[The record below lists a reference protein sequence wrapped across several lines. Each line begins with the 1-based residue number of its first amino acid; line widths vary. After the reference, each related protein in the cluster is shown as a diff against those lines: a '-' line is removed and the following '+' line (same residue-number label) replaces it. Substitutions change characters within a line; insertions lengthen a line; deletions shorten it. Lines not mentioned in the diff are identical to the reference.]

1 LSRDIWILTGAQ
13 ILFGSGFGLLS
24 AVWPLYL
31 RDLGA
36 SPQEI
41 GIVFGVGNL
50 VAVLCFL
57 PAGYLA
63 DRIGR
68 KPVMIAASLV
78 AAVGVASFVPL
89 ADWHGAFVGSALYWS
104 GTAGLPLIIAYVTST
119 TQRRDLGRALGI
131 VLGAYFAG
139 NIIGAPFAGL
149 IAASVGFRAAIAI
162 AAALLAGSAAL
173 TLGIRAVAPH
183 VERGPFRPPRTFWV
197 LLAITPFAA
206 GLSIVSLAFLP
217 VYLREV
223 AAIPLDRL
231 GIYLGLVS
239 VGAAGLAVA
248 AGRLADAIGAVPALL
263 GAAALMTAASV
274 LMALSGR
281 AEPLVGAAAL
291 LLGATQAANPVVASA
306 VERIIP
312 PARAAQGYAT
322 YQVAFALG
330 FGAGGTVA
338 GFLYEADPL
347 LPFIATA
354 ALALPVAAIVAAVLS
369 RATPPLERISELS

>member
-1 LSRDIWILTGAQ
+1 V
-13 ILFGSGFGLLS
+13 LFGCGFGLLS

-36 SPQEI
+36 SAQDI
-41 GIVFGVGNL
+41 GIVFGAGNL

-68 KPVMIAASLV
+68 KPVLTAAWLC
-78 AAVGVASFVPL
+78 AALGVATFVPL
-89 ADWHGAFVGSALYWS
+89 TDWHGAFVGSALYWS

-119 TQRRDLGRALGI
+119 TPRTELGRALGI

-139 NIIGAPFAGL
+139 NIIGAPIAGL
-149 IAASVGFRAAIAI
+149 LASSIGFRAAIAI

-173 TLGIRAVAPH
+173 TFGLRAVPPH

-206 GLSIVSLAFLP
+206 MLSILSLAFLP

-248 AGRLADAIGAVPALL
+248 AGRFADAVGAVPALL
-263 GAAALMTAASV
+263 AAAGVMAAASV

-281 AEPLVGAAAL
+281 AEPLVGLAAL
-291 LLGATQAANPVVASA
+291 LLGSTQAANPVVASA

-322 YQVAFALG
+322 YQIAFALG

-338 GFLYEADPL
+338 GFLYDADPL
-347 LPFIATA
+347 LPFIASA

-369 RATPPLERISELS
+369 RAIAPLERVAELS

>member
-1 LSRDIWILTGAQ
+1 
-13 ILFGSGFGLLS
+13 
-24 AVWPLYL
+24 VWPLYL

-36 SPQEI
+36 SAQEI

-68 KPVMIAASLV
+68 KPVLTAAWLC
-78 AAVGVASFVPL
+78 AALGVASFVPL
-89 ADWHGAFVGSALYWS
+89 TDWRGAFVGSALYWS
-104 GTAGLPLIIAYVTST
+104 GTAGLPLIIAYVTAT
-119 TQRRDLGRALGI
+119 TPRPGLGRALGI

-139 NIIGAPFAGL
+139 SIIGAPIAGVIASSLGFRFA
-149 IAASVGFRAAIAI
+149 IAVAAS
-162 AAALLAGSAAL
+162 LLAGSAAL
-173 TLGIRAVAPH
+173 TFGLRSVPPH
-183 VERGPFRPPRTFWV
+183 VERGPFRPPRAFWI

-206 GLSIVSLAFLP
+206 ALSIVSLVLLP
-217 VYLREV
+217 VYLRDI
-223 AAIPLDRL
+223 AAVPLDRL
-231 GIYLGLVS
+231 GVYLALVS
-239 VGAAGLAVA
+239 VGAAGLAIA

-263 GAAALMTAASV
+263 GAAGVVTAASI
-274 LMALSGR
+274 LMTLSGR
-281 AEPLVGAAAL
+281 TEALVGLGAL

-369 RATPPLERISELS
+369 RAVSPFERVSELS

>member
-1 LSRDIWILTGAQ
+1 
-13 ILFGSGFGLLS
+13 
-24 AVWPLYL
+24 VWPLYL
-31 RDLGA
+31 RELGA
-36 SPQEI
+36 SAQEI
-41 GIVFGVGNL
+41 GIVFGAGNL

-78 AAVGVASFVPL
+78 AALGVASFVPL
-89 ADWHGAFVGSALYWS
+89 TDWHGAFVGSALYWS
-104 GTAGLPLIIAYVTST
+104 GTAGLPLLIAYVTST
-119 TQRRDLGRALGI
+119 TPRAELGRSLGI

-139 NIIGAPFAGL
+139 NIIGAPIAGVM
-149 IAASVGFRAAIAI
+149 AASIGFRVAIAV
-162 AAALLAGSAAL
+162 AAVLLAGSAAF
-173 TLGIRAVAPH
+173 TLALRSVPPE
-183 VERGPFRPPRTFWV
+183 VERGPFRPPRTFWI
-197 LLAITPFAA
+197 LLAITPLAA

-217 VYLREV
+217 VYLREI
-223 AAIPLDRL
+223 ASIPLDRL
-231 GIYLGLVS
+231 GVYLGLVS

-263 GAAALMTAASV
+263 AAAAVVTAASV
-274 LMALSGR
+274 LMTFSGR
-281 AEPLVGAAAL
+281 AEPLVGLAAL

-330 FGAGGTVA
+330 FGGGGTAA

-369 RATPPLERISELS
+369 RAALPLAISSRGADSG

>member
-1 LSRDIWILTGAQ
+1 V
-13 ILFGSGFGLLS
+13 LFGCGFGLLS

-31 RDLGA
+31 RELGA
-36 SPQEI
+36 SPQDI
-41 GIVFGVGNL
+41 GIVFGAGNL
-50 VAVLCFL
+50 VAVLSFL

-68 KPVMIAASLV
+68 KPVLTAAWLC
-78 AAVGVASFVPL
+78 AALGVATFVPL
-89 ADWHGAFVGSALYWS
+89 TDWHGAFVGSALYWS

-119 TQRRDLGRALGI
+119 TPRTDLGRDLGI

-139 NIIGAPFAGL
+139 NIIGAPIAGP

-173 TLGIRAVAPH
+173 TFGLRSIPPH
-183 VERGPFRPPRTFWV
+183 VERGAFRPPRTFWV
-197 LLAITPFAA
+197 LLTITPIAA
-206 GLSIVSLAFLP
+206 ALSILSLVFLP

-223 AAIPLDRL
+223 AAIPLDHV
-231 GIYLGLVS
+231 GVYLGLVS
-239 VGAAGLAVA
+239 LGAAGLAVA
-248 AGRLADAIGAVPALL
+248 AGRFADAVGAVPALL
-263 GAAALMTAASV
+263 GAAGVMTAASV

-281 AEPLVGAAAL
+281 AEALVGLAAL
-291 LLGATQAANPVVASA
+291 LLGSTQAANPVVASA

-330 FGAGGTVA
+330 FGAGGTIA

-354 ALALPVAAIVAAVLS
+354 ALALPVAAIVAVVLS
-369 RATPPLERISELS
+369 RAIVPLEQVAEQS

>member
-1 LSRDIWILTGAQ
+1 M
-13 ILFGSGFGLLS
+13 LFGCGFGLLS

-36 SPQEI
+36 SAQDI

-68 KPVMIAASLV
+68 KPLITAAWLC
-78 AAVGVASFVPL
+78 AALGVATFVPL
-89 ADWHGAFVGSALYWS
+89 TDWHGAFVGSALYWS

-119 TQRRDLGRALGI
+119 TPRAELGRALGI

-139 NIIGAPFAGL
+139 NIIGAPIAGVL
-149 IAASVGFRAAIAI
+149 AASIGFRAAIAI

-173 TLGIRAVAPH
+173 TFGLRSVPPH
-183 VERGPFRPPRTFWV
+183 VERGPFRRRRTSPICPRS
-197 LLAITPFAA
+197 LPFAA
-206 GLSIVSLAFLP
+206 MILECLTELLSVH
-217 VYLREV
+217 LRDI
-223 AAIPLDRL
+223 ADRSRSTASAQHRARCRSVL
-231 GIYLGLVS
+231 LVWRWPR
-239 VGAAGLAVA
+239 AGP
-248 AGRLADAIGAVPALL
+248 ADAVGTVPALL
-263 GAAALMTAASV
+263 GAAGVMTVASV
-274 LMALSGR
+274 LTDALGR
-281 AEPLVGAAAL
+281 PI
-291 LLGATQAANPVVASA
+291 QSSDSRRFSSA
-306 VERIIP
+306 RRKPRTPSSLPRWNGIGIP
-312 PARAAQGYAT
+312 PACARAQGHAT

-354 ALALPVAAIVAAVLS
+354 ALALPVAAVVAAVLS
-369 RATPPLERISELS
+369 RAGAPLGSAAELS

>member
-1 LSRDIWILTGAQ
+1 V
-13 ILFGSGFGLLS
+13 LFGCGFGLLA

-36 SPQEI
+36 SAQEI
-41 GIVFGVGNL
+41 GIVFGAGNL

-68 KPVMIAASLV
+68 KPVITAAWLC
-78 AAVGVASFVPL
+78 AALGVASFVTL
-89 ADWHGAFVGSALYWS
+89 TDWRGAFVGSALFWS

-119 TQRRDLGRALGI
+119 TDRRELGRALGV

-139 NIIGAPFAGL
+139 NIIGAPIAGPV
-149 IAASVGFRAAIAI
+149 ASSFGFRAALAL
-162 AAALLAGSAAL
+162 AASLLACSASL
-173 TLGIRAVAPH
+173 TFGLRTVPPH
-183 VERGPFRPPRTFWV
+183 VERGPFRPPRAFWI

-206 GLSIVSLAFLP
+206 MLSIVSLAFLP

-223 AAIPLDRL
+223 AAIPLDRV
-231 GIYLGLVS
+231 GVYLGLVS
-239 VGAAGLAVA
+239 LGAAGLAVA

-263 GAAALMTAASV
+263 GAAGLVTAASI

-281 AEPLVGAAAL
+281 TEPLVGLSAL
-291 LLGATQAANPVVASA
+291 LLGGTQAANPVVASA

-322 YQVAFALG
+322 YQIAFALG

-347 LPFIATA
+347 LPFIVTA
-354 ALALPVAAIVAAVLS
+354 ALALPVAVAVAVVLSATSPRLAAV
-369 RATPPLERISELS
+369 

>member
-1 LSRDIWILTGAQ
+1 M
-13 ILFGSGFGLLS
+13 LFGCGFGLLS

-36 SPQEI
+36 SAQDI

-68 KPVMIAASLV
+68 KPVITAAWLC
-78 AAVGVASFVPL
+78 AALGVATFVPL
-89 ADWHGAFVGSALYWS
+89 TDWHGAFVGSALYWS
-104 GTAGLPLIIAYVTST
+104 GTAGLPLIIAYVSST
-119 TQRRDLGRALGI
+119 TPRRELGRALGI

-139 NIIGAPFAGL
+139 NIIGAPIAGL
-149 IAASVGFRAAIAI
+149 LASSIGFRAAIAI

-173 TLGIRAVAPH
+173 TFGLRPVPPH

-197 LLAITPFAA
+197 LLGITPFAA
-206 GLSIVSLAFLP
+206 MLSILSLAFLP

-231 GIYLGLVS
+231 GVYLGLVS

-248 AGRLADAIGAVPALL
+248 AGRFADAFGAVPALL
-263 GAAALMTAASV
+263 GAAGVMTAASV

-281 AEPLVGAAAL
+281 AEPLVGLAAL

-312 PARAAQGYAT
+312 PSRAAQGYAT

-330 FGAGGTVA
+330 FGAGGAVA

-354 ALALPVAAIVAAVLS
+354 ALALPMATIVAAVLS
-369 RATPPLERISELS
+369 RVVTPRRDVVEVS

>member
-1 LSRDIWILTGAQ
+1 M
-13 ILFGSGFGLLS
+13 
-24 AVWPLYL
+24 WPLYL

-89 ADWHGAFVGSALYWS
+89 TDWRGAFVGSALYWS

-119 TQRRDLGRALGI
+119 TPRADLGRSLGI

-173 TLGIRAVAPH
+173 SFGLRAVPPS
-183 VERGPFRPPRTFWV
+183 VERGPFRPPRTFWI

-354 ALALPVAAIVAAVLS
+354 ALALPVAAIVAAVLT
-369 RATPPLERISELS
+369 RTTAAPNLRSELS

>member
-1 LSRDIWILTGAQ
+1 VLA
-13 ILFGSGFGLLS
+13 

-36 SPQEI
+36 SAQEI

-68 KPVMIAASLV
+68 KPIITAAWLF
-78 AAVGVASFVPL
+78 AALGVATFVPL
-89 ADWHGAFVGSALYWS
+89 TDWHGAFIGSALYWS

-119 TQRRDLGRALGI
+119 TPRAELGRALGI

-139 NIIGAPFAGL
+139 NIIGAPVAGVL
-149 IAASVGFRAAIAI
+149 AASVGFRAAIAV

-173 TLGIRAVAPH
+173 TFGLRSVPPH
-183 VERGPFRPPRTFWV
+183 VERGAFRPPRTFWI

-206 GLSIVSLAFLP
+206 MLSIVSLAFLP
-217 VYLREV
+217 VYLRDV

-231 GIYLGLVS
+231 GVYIGLVS

-263 GAAALMTAASV
+263 GAAGVVTAASL
-274 LMALSGR
+274 LMTFSGR
-281 AEPLVGAAAL
+281 AESLVGLAAL

-347 LPFIATA
+347 LPFVVTA
-354 ALALPVAAIVAAVLS
+354 ALALPVAVAVAVVLSATSPRLAAV
-369 RATPPLERISELS
+369 

>member
-1 LSRDIWILTGAQ
+1 M
-13 ILFGSGFGLLS
+13 LFGCGFGLLA

-31 RDLGA
+31 RELGA
-36 SPQEI
+36 SAQEI
-41 GIVFGVGNL
+41 GIVFGAGNL

-68 KPVMIAASLV
+68 KPVITAAWLC
-78 AAVGVASFVPL
+78 AALGVASFVPL
-89 ADWHGAFVGSALYWS
+89 TDWRGAFVGSALYWS

-119 TQRRDLGRALGI
+119 TPRRELGRALGI

-139 NIIGAPFAGL
+139 NIIGAPMAGFV
-149 IAASVGFRAAIAI
+149 ASAIDYRAAVAL
-162 AAALLAGSAAL
+162 AAAFFAGSAAL
-173 TLGIRAVAPH
+173 TFGLRAVPPH
-183 VERGPFRPPRTFWV
+183 VERGAFRPPRAFWI

-206 GLSIVSLAFLP
+206 MLSIVSLAFLP
-217 VYLREV
+217 VYLHDI

-231 GIYLGLVS
+231 GIYVGLVS

-248 AGRLADAIGAVPALL
+248 AGRLADAVGAVPALL
-263 GAAALMTAASV
+263 AAAGLVTAASI

-281 AEPLVGAAAL
+281 AEPLVGLSAL

-330 FGAGGTVA
+330 FGGGGAIA

-369 RATPPLERISELS
+369 RVTSPLEASLEIS

>member
-1 LSRDIWILTGAQ
+1 M
-13 ILFGSGFGLLS
+13 
-24 AVWPLYL
+24 WPLYL
-31 RDLGA
+31 RELGA
-36 SPQEI
+36 SAQEI
-41 GIVFGVGNL
+41 GIVFGAGNL

-68 KPVMIAASLV
+68 KPVIIAASLC
-78 AAVGVASFVPL
+78 AALGVTSFVPL
-89 ADWHGAFVGSALYWS
+89 TDWHGAFVGSALYWS
-104 GTAGLPLIIAYVTST
+104 GTAGLPLLIAYVTSRT
-119 TQRRDLGRALGI
+119 PRAELGRALGI

-139 NIIGAPFAGL
+139 NIIGAPVAGVM
-149 IAASVGFRAAIAI
+149 AASVGFRSSIAV
-162 AAALLAGSAAL
+162 AAALLAGSAAVMFAL
-173 TLGIRAVAPH
+173 RSVPPVA
-183 VERGPFRPPRTFWV
+183 ERGPFRPPRTFWI

-217 VYLREV
+217 VYLREI
-223 AAIPLDRL
+223 ATIPLDRL
-231 GIYLGLVS
+231 GVYLGLVS
-239 VGAAGLAVA
+239 VGAAGFAVA
-248 AGRLADAIGAVPALL
+248 AGRLADAIGAIPALL
-263 GAAALMTAASV
+263 GAAGVVTVASMLMTF
-274 LMALSGR
+274 SGR
-281 AEPLVGAAAL
+281 AEPLVGLAAL

-330 FGAGGTVA
+330 FGAGGTAA
-338 GFLYEADPL
+338 GFLYDADPL

-369 RATPPLERISELS
+369 RVSAAPSLRSELS

>member
-1 LSRDIWILTGAQ
+1 VL
-13 ILFGSGFGLLS
+13 
-24 AVWPLYL
+24 
-31 RDLGA
+31 A
-36 SPQEI
+36 SSI
-41 GIVFGVGNL
+41 
-50 VAVLCFL
+50 
-57 PAGYLA
+57 
-63 DRIGR
+63 
-68 KPVMIAASLV
+68 
-78 AAVGVASFVPL
+78 
-89 ADWHGAFVGSALYWS
+89 
-104 GTAGLPLIIAYVTST
+104 
-119 TQRRDLGRALGI
+119 
-131 VLGAYFAG
+131 
-139 NIIGAPFAGL
+139 
-149 IAASVGFRAAIAI
+149 GFRAAIAI

-173 TLGIRAVAPH
+173 TFGLRAVPLH

-206 GLSIVSLAFLP
+206 MLSIVSLALLP
-217 VYLREV
+217 VYLRDV

-231 GIYLGLVS
+231 GIYVGFVS

-263 GAAALMTAASV
+263 GAAGMMTLASV
-274 LMALSGR
+274 LMTLSGR
-281 AEPLVGAAAL
+281 AEPLVGLAAL

-354 ALALPVAAIVAAVLS
+354 ALALPVAAMVAAVLS
-369 RATPPLERISELS
+369 RAAGGFERFSEIS

>member
-1 LSRDIWILTGAQ
+1 
-13 ILFGSGFGLLS
+13 
-24 AVWPLYL
+24 
-31 RDLGA
+31 
-36 SPQEI
+36 
-41 GIVFGVGNL
+41 
-50 VAVLCFL
+50 
-57 PAGYLA
+57 
-63 DRIGR
+63 
-68 KPVMIAASLV
+68 
-78 AAVGVASFVPL
+78 
-89 ADWHGAFVGSALYWS
+89 VGSALYWS

-119 TQRRDLGRALGI
+119 TPRSELGRALGI

-139 NIIGAPFAGL
+139 NIIGAPIAGVL
-149 IAASVGFRAAIAI
+149 AASFGFRAAIGI

-173 TLGIRAVAPH
+173 TLGIRSVAPH
-183 VERGPFRPPRTFWV
+183 IERGRFQPPRTFWI

-206 GLSIVSLAFLP
+206 SLSILSLAFLP
-217 VYLREV
+217 VYLRDV
-223 AAIPLDRL
+223 ARIPLDRL
-231 GIYLGLVS
+231 GVYLGLVS

-263 GAAALMTAASV
+263 GAAGVVTAATLLMTV
-274 LMALSGR
+274 SGR
-281 AEPLVGAAAL
+281 AEPLVGLAAL

-330 FGAGGTVA
+330 FGAGGTIA

-347 LPFIATA
+347 LPFIASA

-369 RATPPLERISELS
+369 RATAPLNRMAELS

>member
-1 LSRDIWILTGAQ
+1 V
-13 ILFGSGFGLLS
+13 LFGCGFGLLS

-36 SPQEI
+36 SAQEI
-41 GIVFGVGNL
+41 GLVFGAGNL

-68 KPVMIAASLV
+68 KPVITAAWLL
-78 AAVGVASFVPL
+78 AALGVATFVPL
-89 ADWHGAFVGSALYWS
+89 TDWRGAFVGSALYWT

-119 TQRRDLGRALGI
+119 TPRPELGRALGV

-139 NIIGAPFAGL
+139 NIIGAPIAGP

-173 TLGIRAVAPH
+173 TFGLRSVPPH
-183 VERGPFRPPRTFWV
+183 VERGPFRPPRAFWI

-206 GLSIVSLAFLP
+206 MLSIVSLAFLP

-231 GIYLGLVS
+231 GVYLGLVS

-263 GAAALMTAASV
+263 GAAGLVTAASI

-281 AEPLVGAAAL
+281 TEPLVGLSAL
-291 LLGATQAANPVVASA
+291 LLGGTQAANPVVASA

-347 LPFIATA
+347 LPFIVTA
-354 ALALPVAAIVAAVLS
+354 ALALPVAVAVAVVLSATSPRLAAV
-369 RATPPLERISELS
+369 

>member
-1 LSRDIWILTGAQ
+1 M
-13 ILFGSGFGLLS
+13 
-24 AVWPLYL
+24 WPLYL
-31 RDLGA
+31 RELGA
-36 SPQEI
+36 SAQEI
-41 GIVFGVGNL
+41 GIVFGAGNL

-78 AAVGVASFVPL
+78 AALGVASFVPL
-89 ADWHGAFVGSALYWS
+89 TDWRGSFLGSALYWS
-104 GTAGLPLIIAYVTST
+104 GTAGLPLLIAYVTST
-119 TQRRDLGRALGI
+119 TPRAELGRSLGI

-139 NIIGAPFAGL
+139 NIIGAPVAGV
-149 IAASVGFRAAIAI
+149 IAASVGFRAAIAV
-162 AAALLAGSAAL
+162 AAVLLAGSAAV
-173 TLGIRAVAPH
+173 TLALRSVPP
-183 VERGPFRPPRTFWV
+183 VRERGPFRPPRTFWI

-206 GLSIVSLAFLP
+206 GISIVALAFLP
-217 VYLREV
+217 VYLREI

-231 GIYLGLVS
+231 GVYLGLVS

-263 GAAALMTAASV
+263 SAAVVVTAASV
-274 LMALSGR
+274 LMAFSGR
-281 AEPLVGAAAL
+281 AEPLVGLAAL

-330 FGAGGTVA
+330 FGAGGTAA

-369 RATPPLERISELS
+369 RVTVRQSDPFSSA

>member
-1 LSRDIWILTGAQ
+1 VLA
-13 ILFGSGFGLLS
+13 

-36 SPQEI
+36 SAQEI

-68 KPVMIAASLV
+68 KPVITAAWLF
-78 AAVGVASFVPL
+78 AALGVATFVPL
-89 ADWHGAFVGSALYWS
+89 TDWHGAFIGSALYWS

-119 TQRRDLGRALGI
+119 TPRAELGRALGI

-139 NIIGAPFAGL
+139 NIIGAPVAGVL
-149 IAASVGFRAAIAI
+149 AASVGFRAAIAV

-173 TLGIRAVAPH
+173 TFGLRSVPPH
-183 VERGPFRPPRTFWV
+183 VERGAFRPPRTFWI

-206 GLSIVSLAFLP
+206 MLSIVSLAFLP
-217 VYLREV
+217 VYLRDV

-231 GIYLGLVS
+231 GVYIGLVS

-263 GAAALMTAASV
+263 GAAGVVTAASL
-274 LMALSGR
+274 LMTFSGR
-281 AEPLVGAAAL
+281 AESLVGLAAL

-347 LPFIATA
+347 LPFVVTA
-354 ALALPVAAIVAAVLS
+354 ALALPVAVAVAVVLSATSPRLAAV
-369 RATPPLERISELS
+369 

>member
-1 LSRDIWILTGAQ
+1 M
-13 ILFGSGFGLLS
+13 LFGCGFGLLS
-24 AVWPLYL
+24 AVWPLYM
-31 RDLGA
+31 RELGA
-36 SPQEI
+36 SAQEI
-41 GIVFGVGNL
+41 GIVFGAGNL

-68 KPVMIAASLV
+68 KPLITAAWLC
-78 AAVGVASFVPL
+78 AALGVATFVVL
-89 ADWHGAFVGSALYWS
+89 TDWHGAFVGSALYWS

-119 TQRRDLGRALGI
+119 TTRAELGRALGI

-139 NIIGAPFAGL
+139 NIIGAPIAGL
-149 IAASVGFRAAIAI
+149 TFGLRSVP
-162 AAALLAGSAAL
+162 
-173 TLGIRAVAPH
+173 PH
-183 VERGPFRPPRTFWV
+183 VERGPFRPPRTFWI

-206 GLSIVSLAFLP
+206 GLSIVSLALLP
-217 VYLREV
+217 VYLRDV

-231 GIYLGLVS
+231 GIYVGLVS

-248 AGRLADAIGAVPALL
+248 AGRLADAVGAVPALL
-263 GAAALMTAASV
+263 GAAAVMTAASV
-274 LMALSGR
+274 LMTLSGR
-281 AEPLVGAAAL
+281 AEPVVGLAAL

-330 FGAGGTVA
+330 FGAGGAAA

-369 RATPPLERISELS
+369 RATAPLERVAELS

>member
-1 LSRDIWILTGAQ
+1 M
-13 ILFGSGFGLLS
+13 LFGCGFGLLS

-36 SPQEI
+36 SAQEI
-41 GIVFGVGNL
+41 GIVFGAGNL

-63 DRIGR
+63 DRLGR
-68 KPVMIAASLV
+68 KPIITAAWLC
-78 AAVGVASFVPL
+78 AALGVATFVPL
-89 ADWHGAFVGSALYWS
+89 TDWRGAFVGSALYWS

-119 TQRRDLGRALGI
+119 TPRAQLGRGLGI

-139 NIIGAPFAGL
+139 NIIGAPLAGVIAGV
-149 IAASVGFRAAIAI
+149 IAASFGFRAAIAI

-173 TLGIRAVAPH
+173 TFGLRSVPPH
-183 VERGPFRPPRTFWV
+183 AERGTFRPPHALWI

-206 GLSIVSLAFLP
+206 LLSIVSLVFLP
-217 VYLREV
+217 VYLRDV

-248 AGRLADAIGAVPALL
+248 AGRLADAIGAAPALL
-263 GAAALMTAASV
+263 ASAGVMTAASV
-274 LMALSGR
+274 LMTLSGR
-281 AEPLVGAAAL
+281 VEPLVGIAAL

-338 GFLYEADPL
+338 GFLYDADPL

-369 RATPPLERISELS
+369 RAIAPFERVAELS

>member
-1 LSRDIWILTGAQ
+1 V
-13 ILFGSGFGLLS
+13 LFGCGFGLLS

-36 SPQEI
+36 SAQDI

-68 KPVMIAASLV
+68 KPVITAAWLC
-78 AAVGVASFVPL
+78 AALGVATFVPL
-89 ADWHGAFVGSALYWS
+89 TDWHGAFVGSALYWS
-104 GTAGLPLIIAYVTST
+104 GTAGLPLIIAYVSST
-119 TQRRDLGRALGI
+119 TPRRELGRALGI

-139 NIIGAPFAGL
+139 NIIGAPIAGL
-149 IAASVGFRAAIAI
+149 LASSIGFRAAIAI

-173 TLGIRAVAPH
+173 TFGLRPVPPH

-197 LLAITPFAA
+197 LLGITPFAA
-206 GLSIVSLAFLP
+206 MLSILSLAFLP

-223 AAIPLDRL
+223 AAIPL
-231 GIYLGLVS
+231 

-248 AGRLADAIGAVPALL
+248 AGRFADAFGAVLALL
-263 GAAALMTAASV
+263 GAAGVMTAASV

-281 AEPLVGAAAL
+281 AEPLVGLAAL

-312 PARAAQGYAT
+312 PSRAAQGYAT

-330 FGAGGTVA
+330 FGAGGAVA

-354 ALALPVAAIVAAVLS
+354 ALALPMATIVAAVLS
-369 RATPPLERISELS
+369 RVVTPRRDVVEVS